1 MKNLILSLDKKEKRA
16 LSDNDAVLR
25 ERTAHPRPPITVK
38 GYPFWDTSLASTFL
52 KEDMKHDLHK
62 SMSLDEFWGWREEY
76 QQFPRDVFRKHIQ
89 QEGSNNL
96 QKTYWLKKKAKKN

>member
-1 MKNLILSLDKKEKRA
+1 
-16 LSDNDAVLR
+16 
-25 ERTAHPRPPITVK
+25 
-38 GYPFWDTSLASTFL
+38 
-52 KEDMKHDLHK
+52 MKHDLHK